1 MSWRERGVYVWR
13 CDKPYAVFGLPIIG
27 RHFAYVGQSNN
38 FRRRDREHLF
48 GSLAYEAQVLP
59 KPWSDLRPKRYAV
72 PVLFPGWRRARLAQ
86 EWLMIKL
93 LLPVYP
99 VQHNRTNPR
108 RITPAR
114 ARAQRTMRDRKGSQ
128 RLIVGALRSAT
139 WISLWASIFTMIY
152 WMVAR

>member
-1 MSWRERGVYVWR
+1 MSWRRRGVYVWR
-13 CDKPYAVFGLPIIG
+13 TDKPYALRCLPFIG
-27 RHFAYVGQSNN
+27 RHFAYVGQSNS

-48 GSLAYEAQVLP
+48 GSMAYDSPVQA

-72 PVLFPGWRRARLAQ
+72 PVLFPGWRWARERQ

-93 LLPVYP
+93 LLPVYN

-114 ARAQRTMRDRKGSQ
+114 ALAQRAMRDRNRAARKVVAVIRAALGFGLLLAAAAI
-128 RLIVGALRSAT
+128 LIQ
-139 WISLWASIFTMIY
+139 M
-152 WMVAR
+152 AR